1 MCRALSP
8 CIRSSW
14 LLISPDRIISRM
26 ALCRRRFM
34 ARQIITKGLTPP
46 GLGCILIH
54 HMHNYSGPSVAAHN
68 DFLSVSQLRAEELS
82 SLLTL
87 SRDLRSKALFAQSLN
102 GKSVAMIFEK
112 PSLRT
117 RVTFEVAIRQLGGW
131 PVMLGSAESR
141 LGEREPIQDLA
152 RNLSCWVEAIVA
164 RVFKHEGL
172 ENLAIFAS
180 VPVINGLSDHEHP
193 CQTLADLLTL
203 SDIWPTFN
211 GKELVY
217 VGDWNNVSRS
227 LWHVCALAGLKFRVV
242 CPEGYGPSKDEN
254 VEWSTQPADVK
265 GADAIYTDVWASMG
279 QEHELAERIK
289 IFRPYQVNEKLMAKT
304 GKQTLFMHCLPAHRG
319 QEVTDSVIES
329 EYSVVFRQAANRLPV
344 EKAILVTTMGLAE
357 PVERISRRTSVGPR
371 SAKRAAYHKEAVG
384 GVNATTDGGQV

>member
-1 MCRALSP
+1 
-8 CIRSSW
+8 
-14 LLISPDRIISRM
+14 
-26 ALCRRRFM
+26 M
-34 ARQIITKGLTPP
+34 ARQIITTKGLTPP

-54 HMHNYSGPSVAAHN
+54 HMHNYSGTSVAAHS
-68 DFLSVSQLRAEELS
+68 DFLSVAQLRPQELS
-82 SLLTL
+82 SLLAL
-87 SRDLRSKALFAQSLN
+87 SRDLRSKSLLAQSLN

-164 RVFKHEGL
+164 RVFKHEDP
-172 ENLAIFAS
+172 ENLALFAS

-203 SDIWPTFN
+203 SDIWPTFT

-242 CPEGYGPSKDEN
+242 CPEGYGPSKEEN
-254 VEWSTQPADVK
+254 VEWSTKPADVK

-279 QEHELAERIK
+279 QEHELAARIE
-289 IFRPYQVNEKLMAKT
+289 IFHSYQVNEKLMATT

-357 PVERISRRTSVGPR
+357 PVERISRRASVGAR

-384 GVNATTDGGQV
+384 GVDANTDGEQL

>member
-1 MCRALSP
+1 
-8 CIRSSW
+8 
-14 LLISPDRIISRM
+14 
-26 ALCRRRFM
+26 
-34 ARQIITKGLTPP
+34 
-46 GLGCILIH
+46 
-54 HMHNYSGPSVAAHN
+54 MHNYSGPGVAAHN

-82 SLLTL
+82 SLLAL
-87 SRDLRSKALFAQSLN
+87 SRDLRSKALLAQSLN

-164 RVFKHEGL
+164 RVFKHEDL
-172 ENLAIFAS
+172 ENLALFAS

-193 CQTLADLLTL
+193 CQTL

-242 CPEGYGPSKDEN
+242 CPEGYGPSKDES
-254 VEWSTQPADVK
+254 VEWSTKPADVK

-279 QEHELAERIK
+279 QEHELAERIG
-289 IFRPYQVNEKLMAKT
+289 IFRSYQVNEELMAKT
-304 GKQTLFMHCLPAHRG
+304 GKQTLFM
-319 QEVTDSVIES
+319 
-329 EYSVVFRQAANRLPV
+329 
-344 EKAILVTTMGLAE
+344 
-357 PVERISRRTSVGPR
+357 
-371 SAKRAAYHKEAVG
+371 
-384 GVNATTDGGQV
+384 